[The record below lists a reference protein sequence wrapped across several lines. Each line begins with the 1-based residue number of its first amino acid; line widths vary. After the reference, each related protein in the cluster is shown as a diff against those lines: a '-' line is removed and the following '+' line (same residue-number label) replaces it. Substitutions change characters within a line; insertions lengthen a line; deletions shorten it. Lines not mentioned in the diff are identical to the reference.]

1 MTSPSLC
8 SLEGEVPFELEF
20 IGSKCVP
27 FDFFFFLPM
36 YSLSFSDNY
45 FSICLQDR
53 EIMRVL
59 VECCLQEKV
68 FNKYYTALASRLC
81 KYDKNYKFTLQV
93 FLSLHFWIKM
103 FLEYNFEV
111 GMTKYFGL
119 ILGK

>member
-45 FSICLQDR
+45 FSI
-53 EIMRVL
+53 
-59 VECCLQEKV
+59 CLQEKV